1 MIFKYSQNNRKG
13 KVYTFKDL
21 DIGETFMLSD
31 PRMENIIFEDCGIYM
46 LTDVKSDGNYKFID
60 LSDGGLR
67 SGCNADL
74 EVYPVIC
81 ECSVSLY
88 PDVY

>member
-1 MIFKYSQNNRKG
+1 MIFKYSQKNRNG

-21 DIGETFMLSD
+21 DEGETFMLFD
-31 PRMENIIFEDCGIYM
+31 PRRDAVVQAGCFVYIVVDIKDKAINLDNGHLLIID
-46 LTDVKSDGNYKFID
+46 SD
-60 LSDGGLR
+60 R
-67 SGCNADL
+67 

>member
-1 MIFKYSQNNRKG
+1 MIFKYQQNRNGK

-21 DIGETFMLSD
+21 DEGETFMLSD
-31 PRMENIIFEDCGIYM
+31 PRKENTVDFDICPVCM
-46 LTDVKSDGNYKFID
+46 VVDGKDHAVNLDNGHLLCID
-60 LSDGGLR
+60 S
-67 SGCNADL
+67 AM

-81 ECSVSLY
+81 DCSVSLY

>member
-1 MIFKYSQNNRKG
+1 MIFKYSQNNRNG

-21 DIGETFMLSD
+21 DEGETFMLSD
-31 PRMENIIFEDCGIYM
+31 PRKEDTVDFDICSVYIVV
-46 LTDVKSDGNYKFID
+46 DVKDKAINLNSGHLLIIDSDM
-60 LSDGGLR
+60 
-67 SGCNADL
+67 

>member
-1 MIFKYSQNNRKG
+1 MIFKYSQKNRNR

-21 DIGETFMLSD
+21 DEGETFMLSD
-31 PRMENIIFEDCGIYM
+31 PRKDTVVFEDCGIYM
-46 LTDVKSDGNYKFID
+46 VVDDKDHAINLNSGHLLIIDSDM
-60 LSDGGLR
+60 
-67 SGCNADL
+67 

>member
-13 KVYTFKDL
+13 KIYTFKDL
-21 DIGETFMLSD
+21 DEGETFMLSD
-31 PRMENIIFEDCGIYM
+31 PRTNTVFEDCPVYM
-46 LTDVKSDGNYKFID
+46 VIDSDDKAINLGNGHLLLID
-60 LSDGGLR
+60 SDK
-67 SGCNADL
+67 

-88 PDVY
+88 PDVR

>member
-1 MIFKYSQNNRKG
+1 MIFKYSQKNKNG
-13 KVYTFKDL
+13 KVYIFKDL
-21 DIGETFMLSD
+21 EEGETFMLSD
-31 PRMENIIFEDCGIYM
+31 PRKENVTFAECSVYMVIDDNKDDHAINLDNGHLLIIDFD
-46 LTDVKSDGNYKFID
+46 
-60 LSDGGLR
+60 R
-67 SGCNADL
+67 

>member
-1 MIFKYSQNNRKG
+1 MIFKYSQNNGNR

-21 DIGETFMLSD
+21 DEGETFMLSD
-31 PRMENIIFEDCGIYM
+31 PREYHEVDFEECPVYI
-46 LTDVKSDGNYKFID
+46 TID
-60 LSDGGLR
+60 
-67 SGCNADL
+67 ADDKAINL
-74 EVYPVIC
+74 DNGHLLLIDSNRVVYPVVC

>member
-1 MIFKYSQNNRKG
+1 MIFKYSQKNRNG

-21 DIGETFMLSD
+21 DEGETFMLSD
-31 PRMENIIFEDCGIYM
+31 PRKDTVVFEDCGIYM
-46 LTDVKSDGNYKFID
+46 VVEDKDHAINLDNGHLLFLDH
-60 LSDGGLR
+60 
-67 SGCNADL
+67 DL

>member
-21 DIGETFMLSD
+21 DEGETFMLSD
-31 PRMENIIFEDCGIYM
+31 PREYPEVDFEECPVYIAFD
-46 LTDVKSDGNYKFID
+46 SDDKAINLDNGHLLLID
-60 LSDGGLR
+60 PDR
-67 SGCNADL
+67 

-88 PDVY
+88 PDAR

>member
-1 MIFKYSQNNRKG
+1 MIFKYSQKYRNG
-13 KVYTFKDL
+13 KVYTFGDL
-21 DIGETFMLSD
+21 DEGETFMLSN
-31 PRMENIIFEDCGIYM
+31 PRKENTVDFEICPVYIVVDIKGKAIN
-46 LTDVKSDGNYKFID
+46 LDNGHLLLIDSD
-60 LSDGGLR
+60 R
-67 SGCNADL
+67 

>member
-1 MIFKYSQNNRKG
+1 MIFKYSQKNINR

-21 DIGETFMLSD
+21 DEGETFMLSN
-31 PRMENIIFEDCGIYM
+31 PRKDTTVFPECSVYITIDSDDKAINLENGHLLLID
-46 LTDVKSDGNYKFID
+46 SD
-60 LSDGGLR
+60 R
-67 SGCNADL
+67 V
-74 EVYPVIC
+74 VYPVIC